1 MYVILM
7 IYLYCF
13 LLLIMQINVE
23 KEKNSCL
30 PFLDASIFCKNGKFE
45 INSDFV
51 KFHHEADEL
60 KSTLLKK

>member
-1 MYVILM
+1 
-7 IYLYCF
+7 
-13 LLLIMQINVE
+13 MQINVE

-30 PFLDASIFCKNGKFE
+30 PFLDASIFCENGKFE